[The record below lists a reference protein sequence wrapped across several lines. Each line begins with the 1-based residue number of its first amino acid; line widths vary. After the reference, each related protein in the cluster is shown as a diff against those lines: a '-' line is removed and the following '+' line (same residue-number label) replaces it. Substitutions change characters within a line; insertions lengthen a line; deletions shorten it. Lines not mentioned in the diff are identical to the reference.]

1 MENTTSKKWIN
12 GIRNFFLILFAAFS
26 ISFIANAFQ
35 PEGDEVN
42 FEMGKNM
49 ELFGSVYKEL
59 HMYYVDEIEPGNLM
73 QIGMDAMLES
83 LDPYTVYIPESQIED
98 FRFQTTGQYGGIGA
112 LIRKEGDF
120 VMITDPYK
128 NYPAQKEGLRA
139 GDIIIAIDGKSIKGK
154 ASDEVSSLLKGS
166 PGTTLKIKFTR
177 PGSTEEMEK
186 TLTREEV
193 KIPSVPFYDMIDAE
207 TGYIKFT
214 QFTSNSAD
222 DVKRAFKALKEKG
235 MKKLIFDLRDNG
247 GGLLNEAVDIVNMFV
262 PKGTEIVRQKGK
274 VSSMN
279 FNYKGNNDPN
289 DLNIPIAVL
298 VNGMSASASEI
309 VAGGLQDLDRAII
322 VGQRSYGKGLVQQ
335 TKSLPYGA
343 MIKLTVAKYYTPSGR
358 CIQKLDYTHKQE
370 GKAVAMADSLI
381 QKFKTKNGREV
392 FDGRGIDP
400 EIFIPEKEYSQI
412 TTALFAQDLI
422 FDYATNYRIKN
433 ETIADARNFNFTDAM
448 YDDFL
453 VFLKDKEYSYSTAT
467 MKEYETLKKIAEK
480 EKYAEGAQAEFDA
493 LLKKISPD
501 KNEDLKRF
509 KEEITWF
516 LENEIISRYYYED
529 GRIEMSLVNDPFI
542 IEAKKVLDD
551 KSRYDA
557 ILKGTAK

>member
-1 MENTTSKKWIN
+1 MENITSKKWIK
-12 GIRNFFLILFAAFS
+12 GARNFFLILFAAFS

-35 PEGDEVN
+35 PEVDEVN

-120 VMITDPYK
+120 VMVTDPYK

-166 PGTTLKIKFTR
+166 PGTTLRIKFTR

-193 KIPSVPFYDMIDAE
+193 KIPSVPFYEMIDAE

-358 CIQKLDYTHKQE
+358 CIQKLDYTHKKE

-422 FDYATNYRIKN
+422 FDYATDYRIKN

-448 YDDFL
+448 YEDFL
-453 VFLKDKEYSYSTAT
+453 VYLKDKEYSYTTAT

-542 IEAKKVLDD
+542 IEAKKALDD
-551 KSRYDA
+551 KARYDA

>member
-1 MENTTSKKWIN
+1 
-12 GIRNFFLILFAAFS
+12 
-26 ISFIANAFQ
+26 
-35 PEGDEVN
+35 
-42 FEMGKNM
+42 
-49 ELFGSVYKEL
+49 
-59 HMYYVDEIEPGNLM
+59 
-73 QIGMDAMLES
+73 
-83 LDPYTVYIPESQIED
+83 
-98 FRFQTTGQYGGIGA
+98 
-112 LIRKEGDF
+112 
-120 VMITDPYK
+120 
-128 NYPAQKEGLRA
+128 
-139 GDIIIAIDGKSIKGK
+139 
-154 ASDEVSSLLKGS
+154 
-166 PGTTLKIKFTR
+166 
-177 PGSTEEMEK
+177 MEK

-193 KIPSVPFYDMIDAE
+193 KIPCVPFYEMIDGE

-222 DVKRAFKALKEKG
+222 DVKKAFKALKEKG
-235 MKKLIFDLRDNG
+235 MKKLIFDLRGNG

-262 PKGTEIVRQKGK
+262 PKGTEIVKQKGK

-279 FNYKGNNDPN
+279 FNYKGNNDPT

-298 VNGMSASASEI
+298 VDGMSASASEI

-358 CIQKLDYTHKQE
+358 CIQKLDYTNKKE
-370 GKAVAMADSLI
+370 GKAEAVADSLI
-381 QKFKTKNGREV
+381 KKFKTKNGREV

-400 EIFIPEKEYSQI
+400 EINIAQKEYSQI

-422 FDYATNYRIKN
+422 FDFATDFRIKN
-433 ETIADARNFNFTDAM
+433 ESIADARDFKLTDAM
-448 YDDFL
+448 YNDFL
-453 VFLKDKEYSYSTAT
+453 TFLKDKEYTYTTST
-467 MKEYETLKKIAEK
+467 MKEFENLKKIATK
-480 EKYAEGAQAEFDA
+480 EKYSEGAQAEFDA

-501 KNEDLKRF
+501 KTEDLKRF
-509 KEEITWF
+509 KDEITWF

-551 KSRYDA
+551 NARYNG
-557 ILKGTAK
+557 ILKGIAK

>member
-1 MENTTSKKWIN
+1 MENTTSKKWIQRT
-12 GIRNFFLILFAAFS
+12 RNFFLILFAAFS

-35 PEGDEVN
+35 PGGDEVN

-112 LIRKEGDF
+112 LIRKEGDY
-120 VMITDPYK
+120 VMVTDPYK

-139 GDIIIAIDGKSIKGK
+139 GDIIVAIDGKSIKGK

-166 PGTTLKIKFTR
+166 PGTTLKIKFKR
-177 PGSTEEMEK
+177 PGTTEEMEK

-193 KIPSVPFYDMIDAE
+193 KIPSVPFYDMIDSE

-262 PKGTEIVRQKGK
+262 PKGTEIVKQKGK

-358 CIQKLDYTHKQE
+358 CIQKLDYAHKQE
-370 GKAVAMADSLI
+370 GKAVAMADSMI

-400 EIFIPEKEYSQI
+400 EINIAEKEYSQI
-412 TTALFAQDLI
+412 TTALYAQDLI
-422 FDYATNYRIKN
+422 FDYATDFRNKN
-433 ETIADARNFNFTDAM
+433 ETITDARNFEFTDAM
-448 YDDFL
+448 YNDFL
-453 VFLKDKEYSYSTAT
+453 VFLKDKEYSYTTAT
-467 MKEYETLKKIAEK
+467 MKEFETLKKIAER
-480 EKYAEGAQAEFDA
+480 EKYAEGAQSEFDA

-542 IEAKKVLDD
+542 IEAKKILDD
-551 KSRYDA
+551 KAKYDA

>member
-1 MENTTSKKWIN
+1 MQNSNNQTWIAR
-12 GIRNFFLILFAAFS
+12 GRNIFLILFAALS

-42 FEMGKNM
+42 FEMGKNL

-73 QIGMDAMLES
+73 TVGMDAMLES

-112 LIRKEGDF
+112 LIRKEGEY
-120 VMITDPYK
+120 VMVTDPYK
-128 NYPAQKEGLRA
+128 NYPAQKEGMRA
-139 GDIIIAIDGKSIKGK
+139 GDLIMAIDGKSIKGK
-154 ASDEVSSLLKGS
+154 ASDEVSALLKGS
-166 PGTTLKIKFTR
+166 PGTKIKLTFTR
-177 PGSTEEMEK
+177 PGVTEEMEK

-193 KIPSVPFYDMIDAE
+193 KIPCVPFYEMIDGE

-222 DVKRAFKALKEKG
+222 DVKKAFKALKEKG
-235 MKKLIFDLRDNG
+235 MKKLIFDLRGNG

-262 PKGTEIVRQKGK
+262 PKGTEIVKQKGK

-279 FNYKGNNDPN
+279 FNYKGNNDPT

-298 VNGMSASASEI
+298 VDGMSASASEI

-358 CIQKLDYTHKQE
+358 CIQKLDYTNKKE
-370 GKAVAMADSLI
+370 GKAEAVADSLI
-381 QKFKTKNGREV
+381 KKFKTK
-392 FDGRGIDP
+392 
-400 EIFIPEKEYSQI
+400 
-412 TTALFAQDLI
+412 
-422 FDYATNYRIKN
+422 
-433 ETIADARNFNFTDAM
+433 
-448 YDDFL
+448 
-453 VFLKDKEYSYSTAT
+453 
-467 MKEYETLKKIAEK
+467 
-480 EKYAEGAQAEFDA
+480 
-493 LLKKISPD
+493 KISC
-501 KNEDLKRF
+501 LCKRF
-509 KEEITWF
+509 F
-516 LENEIISRYYYED
+516 N
-529 GRIEMSLVNDPFI
+529 N
-542 IEAKKVLDD
+542 
-551 KSRYDA
+551 
-557 ILKGTAK
+557 

>member
-1 MENTTSKKWIN
+1 MQEIKSTGWNKK
-12 GIRNFFLILFAAFS
+12 IRAVFLILFAAFS
-26 ISFIANAFQ
+26 LSFIATALQ
-35 PEGDEVN
+35 PEKDEVN
-42 FEMGKNM
+42 FEMGKNL

-59 HMYYVDEIEPGNLM
+59 HMYYVDEIEPGSLM
-73 QIGMDAMLES
+73 KIGMDAMLES
-83 LDPYTVYIPESQIED
+83 LDPYTVYIPESDIED

-112 LIRKEGDF
+112 LIRKEGEY

-128 NYPAQKEGLRA
+128 NYPAQKGGLRA
-139 GDIIIAIDGKSIKGK
+139 GDLIIAIDGKSIKGK
-154 ASDEVSSLLKGS
+154 SSDEVSSLLKGS
-166 PGTTLKIKFTR
+166 PGTTIKIKYTR
-177 PGSTEEMEK
+177 PGSTEEAEK

-193 KIPSVPFYDMIDAE
+193 KIPCVPFYSMIDAE

-222 DVKRAFKALKEKG
+222 DVKKAFKELKEQG
-235 MKKLIFDLRDNG
+235 MKKLIFDLRGNG
-247 GGLLNEAVDIVNMFV
+247 GGLLNESVEIVNMFV

-279 FNYKGNNDPN
+279 FTYKGSLDPT

-298 VNGMSASASEI
+298 VDGMSASASEI
-309 VAGGLQDLDRAII
+309 VSGALQDLDRAVI

-343 MIKLTVAKYYTPSGR
+343 MVKLTVAKYYTPSGR
-358 CIQKLDYTHKQE
+358 CIQKLDYSHKKE
-370 GKAVAMADSLI
+370 GKAEVVADSLI
-381 QKFKTKNGREV
+381 KKFKTKNGREV

-400 EIFIPEKEYSQI
+400 DIKIDEKEYSQI
-412 TTALFAQDLI
+412 TTALYAQDLI
-422 FDYATNYRIKN
+422 FDYATEYRIKN
-433 ETIADARNFNFTDAM
+433 ESIADARNFHVTDEM
-448 YDDFL
+448 YNDFL
-453 VFLKDKEYSYSTAT
+453 VFLKDKEYKYTTST
-467 MKEYETLKKIAEK
+467 MKEFENLKKIATK
-480 EKYAEGAQAEFDA
+480 EKYSEGAQAEFDA
-493 LLKKISPD
+493 LMKKLSPD
-501 KNEDLKRF
+501 KTEDLKRF
-509 KEEITWF
+509 KDEIVWF

-551 KSRYDA
+551 KTRYEN

>member
-1 MENTTSKKWIN
+1 MQETKSLQWNKRLRNTL
-12 GIRNFFLILFAAFS
+12 LILFAAFS
-26 ISFIANAFQ
+26 ISFMATALQ
-35 PEGDEVN
+35 PDNEEVN
-42 FEMGKNM
+42 FEMGKNL

-59 HMYYVDEIEPGNLM
+59 HMYYVDEIEPGSLM
-73 QIGMDAMLES
+73 KIGMDAMLES
-83 LDPYTVYIPESQIED
+83 LDPYTVYIPESDIED

-112 LIRKEGDF
+112 LIRKEGEY

-128 NYPAQKEGLRA
+128 NYPAQKGGLRA
-139 GDIIIAIDGKSIKGK
+139 GDLIIAIDGKSIKGK
-154 ASDEVSSLLKGS
+154 SSDEVSSLLKGS
-166 PGTTLKIKFTR
+166 PGTTIKIKFTR
-177 PGSTEEMEK
+177 PGSTEESEK

-193 KIPSVPFYDMIDAE
+193 KIPCVPFYSMIDQE

-222 DVKRAFKALKEKG
+222 DVKKAFKELKEQG
-235 MKKLIFDLRDNG
+235 MKKLIFDLRGNG
-247 GGLLNEAVDIVNMFV
+247 GGLLNESVEIVNMFV

-279 FNYKGNNDPN
+279 FTYKGSLDPT

-298 VNGMSASASEI
+298 VDGMSASASEI
-309 VAGGLQDLDRAII
+309 VSGALQDLDRAVI

-335 TKSLPYGA
+335 TKTLPYGA
-343 MIKLTVAKYYTPSGR
+343 MVKLTVAKYYTPSGR
-358 CIQKLDYTHKQE
+358 CIQKLDYSHKKE
-370 GKAVAMADSLI
+370 GKAEVVADSLI
-381 QKFKTKNGREV
+381 KKFKTKNGREV

-400 EIFIPEKEYSQI
+400 DIKIEEKEYSQI

-422 FDYATNYRIKN
+422 FDYATEYRMNN
-433 ETIADARNFNFTDAM
+433 ETIADARSFKVTDDM
-448 YDDFL
+448 YNDFL
-453 VFLKDKEYSYSTAT
+453 VFLKDKEYKYTTST
-467 MKEYETLKKIAEK
+467 MKEFENLKKVAAK
-480 EKYAEGAQAEFDA
+480 EKYSEGAQAEFDA
-493 LLKKISPD
+493 LMKKLSPD
-501 KNEDLKRF
+501 KTEDLKRF
-509 KEEITWF
+509 KDEIIWF

-551 KSRYDA
+551 KTRYEN